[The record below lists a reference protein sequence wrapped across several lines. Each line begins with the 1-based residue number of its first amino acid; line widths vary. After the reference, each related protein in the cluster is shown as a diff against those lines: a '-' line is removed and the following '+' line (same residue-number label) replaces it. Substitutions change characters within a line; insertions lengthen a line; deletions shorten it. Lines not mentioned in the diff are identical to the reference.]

1 MTRTSRPIRTLVVD
15 DEALV
20 RTGLRM
26 ILEAAGNIEV
36 VAEADSGTA
45 AVDAVARHRPHV
57 VLMDV
62 RMPGIDGVGAL
73 TEINRLPDP
82 PAVIMLTTFDRD
94 EYVHGALR
102 ARAAGFLLK
111 DTAPRDL
118 IAAVRAVAEGS
129 AMLAP
134 TVTRRLIDAYA
145 GQRSADFVAARQRL
159 SVLTDRERR
168 VVGAVARGL
177 ANAEVGRE
185 LGMAE
190 TTVKV
195 HVSRSLTKLGLS
207 NRVQIALLVR
217 DAGGPGAESRG

>member
-1 MTRTSRPIRTLVVD
+1 MIRVLIVD

-26 ILEAAGNIEV
+26 ILEAADDIEV
-36 VAEADSGTA
+36 VAEAETGAA
-45 AVDAVARHRPHV
+45 AVTAVTAHRPRV

-62 RMPGIDGVGAL
+62 RMPGIDGVAAL
-73 TEINRLPDP
+73 KEINRLSDP

-94 EYVHGALR
+94 EYVHSALR

-118 IAAVRAVAEGS
+118 IAAVRAVADGS
-129 AMLAP
+129 AMLSP

-145 GQRSADFVAARQRL
+145 EQQSPDSHAARERL
-159 SVLTDRERR
+159 SVLTERERT
-168 VVGAVARGL
+168 VVDAVARGL
-177 ANAEVGRE
+177 ANAEIGRE

-217 DAGGPGAESRG
+217 DSG